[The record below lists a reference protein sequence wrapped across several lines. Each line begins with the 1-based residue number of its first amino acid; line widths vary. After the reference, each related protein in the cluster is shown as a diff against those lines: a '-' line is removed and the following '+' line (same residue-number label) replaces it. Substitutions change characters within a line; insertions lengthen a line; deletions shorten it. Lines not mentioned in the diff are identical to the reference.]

1 MASLHFSLFFLF
13 IADRLKFV
21 LVSHFL
27 SDKND
32 FTGSIDKSFYDLS
45 NLSEVILGMRRRIT
59 VMMSTLQF
67 LFLVIVR
74 SFLYDMMSDA
84 NTSQQSNHFHFVSYF
99 PAKNDLKGYIAAE
112 IGNLN
117 HLQIFDV
124 GTLLDIEE
132 FACVLN
138 VAGSHFDNDLS
149 NKYFCD

>member
-1 MASLHFSLFFLF
+1 MYVASLHFSLFFLF

-59 VMMSTLQF
+59 VIMSTLQF

-84 NTSQQSNHFHFVSYF
+84 NTSQQSNQFHFVFYF
-99 PAKNDLKGYIAAE
+99 PAKNDLRK
-112 IGNLN
+112 LKP
-117 HLQIFDV
+117 F
-124 GTLLDIEE
+124 TDI
-132 FACVLN
+132 
-138 VAGSHFDNDLS
+138 
-149 NKYFCD
+149 